1 MQRVV
6 DVDYF
11 HVVFTLPAALRPL
24 ALAHR
29 RQVFALLM
37 RAAAQTLLTLG
48 RDPKRLG
55 AELGITAVLHTWTRE
70 LEFHPHVH
78 CIVTAGGLTAD
89 RRRWRPARQRHLFP
103 VKVLGA
109 LFRGKVLAGLQQ
121 SLARGELS
129 SPDPTATRRTIG
141 ALHATPWHVYV
152 KRPFGGAKRLFQY
165 LGRYTH
171 RVGLS
176 NQRLVS
182 VTDDT
187 VTFRTK
193 DGRTL
198 SLPPEEFLRRLLLHV
213 LPAGFVKIRHSG
225 LFASRQVSTALPI
238 VQRLLADRPPIA
250 HPESPSR
257 WTVLFQRLT
266 GIDLTRCP
274 RCEQPTLDRRV
285 LSPYAGRPPP

>member
-1 MQRVV
+1 M
-6 DVDYF
+6 
-11 HVVFTLPAALRPL
+11 
-24 ALAHR
+24 
-29 RQVFALLM
+29 
-37 RAAAQTLLTLG
+37 
-48 RDPKRLG
+48 
-55 AELGITAVLHTWTRE
+55 
-70 LEFHPHVH
+70 
-78 CIVTAGGLTAD
+78 
-89 RRRWRPARQRHLFP
+89 
-103 VKVLGA
+103 
-109 LFRGKVLAGLQQ
+109 
-121 SLARGELS
+121 
-129 SPDPTATRRTIG
+129 
-141 ALHATPWHVYV
+141 

-182 VTDDT
+182 ITDDT

-193 DGRTL
+193 DGRAL

-238 VQRLLADRPPIA
+238 VQRLLADRPPLS
-250 HPESPSR
+250 HPESPSS
-257 WTVLFQRLT
+257 WTALFQRLT

-274 RCEQPTLDRRV
+274 RCAQPTLDRRV